1 MKNKK
6 QYSNPTV
13 ECVECKV
20 EQGFSVSGDLTQD
33 VPGVI
38 INGDNSDWD

>member
-1 MKNKK
+1 MKDKK

-33 VPGVI
+33 FLGTTPGD
-38 INGDNSDWD
+38 GSDWD

>member
-1 MKNKK
+1 MKDKK

-13 ECVECKV
+13 ERIECKV

-38 INGDNSDWD
+38 INGDGSDWD

>member
-1 MKNKK
+1 MKDKK

-20 EQGFSVSGDLTQD
+20 EQGFSVSGDLTQNL
-33 VPGVI
+33 PGGSD
-38 INGDNSDWD
+38 NGNGSDWD